1 MDVAF
6 LVLAA
11 SLLIAAAL
19 VAYALL
25 GRKPAPMLAPDPRL
39 DHVIATQGEIAG
51 QFRQTVAAQAELQRT
66 LAQRMD
72 DLNRRMGES
81 LTDSATK
88 TAATISSI
96 GERLNVIDQAQKNI
110 ASLST
115 QVVSLQE
122 ILSDKQTRGAFGQE
136 RMEAIVAD
144 QLAPDHYEFQPT
156 LSNGSRPDCTICVP
170 NVKGVIVV
178 DSKFPLEAYEALRQA
193 AEGDRKAAL
202 ARLKADVQKHVKDIA
217 EKYLIPGET
226 QTPAIMF
233 VPSESIYAELHIA
246 CSDVVQKARRMQVV
260 IVSPHVFML
269 AINTIQTLLRDAKM
283 REQAGKIQAAVVELL
298 QDVKRLGERIGN
310 LRSHFDRTNKDIAE
324 IETSMKRI
332 ETRASRIEQV
342 ELALP
347 DESASAEPPTG
358 YPPPL
363 AGEVPS
369 ERSERGGVGTVHN
382 SPLRL
387 AAVRRSTPPARG
399 GG

>member
-1 MDVAF
+1 MDLAF
-6 LVLAA
+6 VVLAA
-11 SLLIAAAL
+11 ALLISAAL
-19 VAYALL
+19 VSYASL
-25 GRKPAPMLAPDPRL
+25 RRSPAPEQALAPPDPRL

-51 QFRQTVAAQAELQRT
+51 QFKQAIATQGELQRT
-66 LAQRMD
+66 LAERLD
-72 DLNRRMGES
+72 VLNRRVSES
-81 LTDSATK
+81 LSEGATK

-110 ASLST
+110 AGLSS
-115 QVVSLQE
+115 QVMSLQE

-156 LSNGSRPDCTICVP
+156 LSNGSRPDCTIRVP

-193 AEGDRKAAL
+193 AESDRKAAL

-332 ETRASRIEQV
+332 ETRAARIEQV

-347 DESASAEPPTG
+347 DEAAAPEPPKLTVIQSG
-358 YPPPL
+358 L
-363 AGEVPS
+363 RALNAAERVPS
-369 ERSERGGVGTVHN
+369 SR
-382 SPLRL
+382 
-387 AAVRRSTPPARG
+387 
-399 GG
+399 

>member
-1 MDVAF
+1 MGMAF
-6 LVLAA
+6 VVLAA
-11 SLLIAAAL
+11 ALLISAAL
-19 VAYALL
+19 VSFALI
-25 GRKPAPMLAPDPRL
+25 RRNPEPATQLKPDPRL
-39 DHVIATQGEIAG
+39 DQLIAVQGEIAG
-51 QFRQTVAAQAELQRT
+51 QFKQTVVTQAELQRT
-66 LAQRMD
+66 LSERID
-72 DLNRRMGES
+72 GLNRQLQDQ
-81 LTDSATK
+81 LTNSASK

-110 ASLST
+110 ANLST

-122 ILSDKQTRGAFGQE
+122 ILSDKQTRGAFGQD

-156 LSNGSRPDCTICVP
+156 LSNGSRPDCTIRVP

-178 DSKFPLEAYEALRQA
+178 DSKFPLEAYETLRQA
-193 AEGDRKAAL
+193 AEAERKVAL

-217 EKYLIPGET
+217 EKYLICGET

-233 VPSESIYAELHIA
+233 VPSESIYAELHVS

-283 REQAGKIQAAVVELL
+283 REQAGKIQTAVVELL
-298 QDVKRLGERIGN
+298 QDVKRLGERVGN
-310 LRSHFDRTNKDIAE
+310 LRTHFDRTNKDIAE

-332 ETRASRIEQV
+332 ETRAARIEQV

-347 DESASAEPPTG
+347 EEANDAAP
-358 YPPPL
+358 
-363 AGEVPS
+363 
-369 ERSERGGVGTVHN
+369 
-382 SPLRL
+382 PLRL
-387 AAVRRSTPPARG
+387 VPRDTRAAGAP
-399 GG
+399 